1 MFEIVCWPLFLV
13 CFRNTFCSEVG
24 LHAGFPVE
32 GSSREGSLL
41 LHLGGSIKHTPKP
54 ESSPFLE
61 CFVAWKPGIYERFR
75 GIPEGMSLFPDEEE
89 DVEKLCLGA
98 KGCTKLGDQV
108 TPQNVCKMI
117 FVSGDC
123 NFGVYNNMWTVN
135 FEVVDM
141 LQVWYGLGLFSYC
154 LVYSLYKQWRGSD
167 LVMRP
172 KLEANTV

>member
-1 MFEIVCWPLFLV
+1 MLQLYMFEIVCWPLFLV

-41 LHLGGSIKHTPKP
+41 LHLGGSIKHTPKA

-108 TPQNVCKMI
+108 TSQNICKMI

-123 NFGVYNNMWTVN
+123 NFGVYNNMWTAQ
-135 FEVVDM
+135 F
-141 LQVWYGLGLFSYC
+141 
-154 LVYSLYKQWRGSD
+154 
-167 LVMRP
+167 
-172 KLEANTV
+172 